1 MSTPTPSRPPP
12 RGEGDCSSL
21 RSFVTGCF
29 VAVFARFAPAARAA
43 FACDGAAQ
51 TLPRFTLTLLLASS
65 LLAGCVASMPP
76 TAVHQPM
83 TVRPEPRIAQAPA
96 NGSIY
101 NVASARPL
109 FEDRRARFV
118 GDTLTINITEK
129 TAAAKKSDTKADRS
143 HDASI
148 GVPTVAGLPFKTFQ
162 GTTLAA
168 NSSTAFEGKGENS
181 SSNNFTG
188 TLTVTVIEVYPNG
201 NLLVS
206 GEKQIGLKE
215 GEEFIRFSGVVNPN
229 TITAS
234 NTVQSVQVADARIE
248 YKANGFLDS
257 AQVMGWLGRFF
268 LTFLP
273 F

>member
-1 MSTPTPSRPPP
+1 MKNILIVLGLS
-12 RGEGDCSSL
+12 
-21 RSFVTGCF
+21 VT
-29 VAVFARFAPAARAA
+29 
-43 FACDGAAQ
+43 
-51 TLPRFTLTLLLASS
+51 
-65 LLAGCVASMPP
+65 LAGCVTTTPA

-83 TVRPEPRIAQAPA
+83 TARPEARAESGAV
-96 NGSIY
+96 NGAIF

-118 GDTLTINITEK
+118 GDTLTINIVEK
-129 TAAAKKSDTKADRS
+129 VQASKKSDTKAERS
-143 HDASI
+143 HEVDVS
-148 GVPTVAGLPFKTFQ
+148 VPLMNHLPFKNAQ
-162 GTTLAA
+162 HMGLEASSA
-168 NSSTAFEGKGENS
+168 NKFSGKGENA

-188 TLTVTVIEVYPNG
+188 TITVTVIEVYPNG

-229 TITAS
+229 NITSA

-248 YKANGFLDS
+248 YKANGFIDT

-268 LTFLP
+268 LTFMP

>member
-1 MSTPTPSRPPP
+1 MKQPILS
-12 RGEGDCSSL
+12 
-21 RSFVTGCF
+21 
-29 VAVFARFAPAARAA
+29 
-43 FACDGAAQ
+43 
-51 TLPRFTLTLLLASS
+51 LLLIAGVF
-65 LLAGCVASMPP
+65 LAGCVTTTPP

-83 TVRPEPRIAQAPA
+83 SVRPEPRSVQAPA

-101 NVASARPL
+101 NIATARPL

-118 GDTLTINITEK
+118 GDTITINIAEK

-143 HDASI
+143 HDASLGI
-148 GVPTVAGLPFKTFQ
+148 PTIAGLPLKSFQ
-162 GTTLAA
+162 GATLAA
-168 NSSTAFEGKGENS
+168 NSSTSFEGSGENT

-188 TLTVTVIEVYPNG
+188 TLTVTVIDVYPNG

-234 NTVQSVQVADARIE
+234 NTVQSTQVADARIE
-248 YKANGFLDS
+248 YKANGFIDS

-268 LTFLP
+268 LSFLP

>member
-1 MSTPTPSRPPP
+1 MKRTN
-12 RGEGDCSSL
+12 SL
-21 RSFVTGCF
+21 I
-29 VAVFARFAPAARAA
+29 
-43 FACDGAAQ
+43 
-51 TLPRFTLTLLLASS
+51 LLAAG
-65 LLAGCVASMPP
+65 LLVGCVASTPP

-83 TVRPEPRIAQAPA
+83 TIRPEARTATAPA

-101 NVASARPL
+101 NVATARPL

-118 GDTLTINITEK
+118 GDTITINIAEK
-129 TAAAKKSDTKADRS
+129 TAAAKKSDTKAERS
-143 HDASI
+143 DERTLGI
-148 GVPTVAGLPFKTFQ
+148 PTVTGLPLKGFQ
-162 GTTLAA
+162 GASLSA
-168 NSSTAFEGKGENS
+168 NSSTTFDGKGENKS
-181 SSNNFTG
+181 ENNFTG

-234 NTVQSVQVADARIE
+234 NTVQSTQVADARIE
-248 YKANGFLDS
+248 YKANGFIDS

-273 F
+273 L

>member
-1 MSTPTPSRPPP
+1 MKKI
-12 RGEGDCSSL
+12 
-21 RSFVTGCF
+21 
-29 VAVFARFAPAARAA
+29 
-43 FACDGAAQ
+43 
-51 TLPRFTLTLLLASS
+51 LTLLALSG
-65 LLAGCVASMPP
+65 LLAGCVNSVPP

-83 TVRPEPRIAQAPA
+83 SIRPEPRNYIAQN
-96 NGSIY
+96 NGAIY

-109 FEDRRARFV
+109 FEDRRARFI
-118 GDTLTINITEK
+118 GDTITINIAEK
-129 TAAAKKSDTKADRS
+129 TSASKISENKAERS
-143 HDASI
+143 HTVDVS
-148 GVPTVAGLPFKTFQ
+148 VPTISGIPFKTFQ
-162 GTTLAA
+162 GSGA
-168 NSSTAFEGKGENS
+168 NGTIVSASDSNKFDGKGQNNS
-181 SSNNFTG
+181 ANDFTS

-229 TITAS
+229 NITAS
-234 NTVQSVQVADARIE
+234 NTVQSTQVADARIE

-268 LTFLP
+268 LSFLP

>member
-1 MSTPTPSRPPP
+1 MNSFLL
-12 RGEGDCSSL
+12 SL
-21 RSFVTGCF
+21 LSV
-29 VAVFARFAPAARAA
+29 
-43 FACDGAAQ
+43 
-51 TLPRFTLTLLLASS
+51 L
-65 LLAGCVASMPP
+65 LLAGCVTTTPA
-76 TAVHQPM
+76 TAIHQPM
-83 TVRPEPRIAQAPA
+83 TVRPEARQAAVPA

-101 NVASARPL
+101 NVATSRPL
-109 FEDRRARFV
+109 FEDRRARLV
-118 GDTLTINITEK
+118 GDTITINIAEK

-143 HDASI
+143 HDTSLSI
-148 GVPTVAGLPFKTFQ
+148 PTIAGLPLKTFQ
-162 GTTLAA
+162 GATLAA
-168 NSSTAFEGKGENS
+168 NSSTGFGGSGENT

-215 GEEFIRFSGVVNPN
+215 GEEFVRFSGVVNPN
-229 TITAS
+229 TITAA
-234 NTVQSVQVADARIE
+234 NTVTSTQVADARIE

-268 LTFLP
+268 LSFLP

>member
-1 MSTPTPSRPPP
+1 MK
-12 RGEGDCSSL
+12 L
-21 RSFVTGCF
+21 I
-29 VAVFARFAPAARAA
+29 A
-43 FACDGAAQ
+43 
-51 TLPRFTLTLLLASS
+51 LPMLLSA
-65 LLAGCVASMPP
+65 LLAGCVTTAPS

-83 TVRPEPRIAQAPA
+83 TIRPEARTAAVPA

-101 NVASARPL
+101 NIATARPL
-109 FEDRRARFV
+109 FEDRRARLV
-118 GDTLTINITEK
+118 GDTLIINITER
-129 TAAAKKSDTKADRS
+129 TAAAKKSDTKAERTDDRTLG
-143 HDASI
+143 I
-148 GVPTVAGLPFKTFQ
+148 PTIAGLPLKSFQ
-162 GTTLAA
+162 GATLAA
-168 NSSTAFEGKGENS
+168 NSETKFDSTGENTS
-181 SSNNFTG
+181 SYNFTG
-188 TLTVTVIEVYPNG
+188 TLAVTVIEVYPNG

-234 NTVQSVQVADARIE
+234 NSVQSTQVADARIE

>member
-1 MSTPTPSRPPP
+1 MKTATT
-12 RGEGDCSSL
+12 
-21 RSFVTGCF
+21 V
-29 VAVFARFAPAARAA
+29 
-43 FACDGAAQ
+43 
-51 TLPRFTLTLLLASS
+51 LLIASAWLS
-65 LLAGCVASMPP
+65 GCVTTTPP

-83 TVRPEPRIAQAPA
+83 TIRPEARTASAPA

-101 NVASARPL
+101 HAATARPL
-109 FEDRRARFV
+109 FEDRRARLV
-118 GDTLTINITEK
+118 GDTLVINIAEK

-143 HDASI
+143 HEATL
-148 GVPTVAGLPFKTFQ
+148 GVPTIAGLPLKTFQ
-162 GTTLAA
+162 GTTLSA
-168 NSSTAFEGKGENS
+168 NSETKFEGSGENS

-188 TLTVTVIEVYPNG
+188 SLAVTVIEVYPNG

-229 TITAS
+229 TISAS
-234 NTVQSVQVADARIE
+234 NTVQSTQVADARIE

-268 LTFLP
+268 LSFLP

>member
-1 MSTPTPSRPPP
+1 MK
-12 RGEGDCSSL
+12 SL
-21 RSFVTGCF
+21 TI
-29 VAVFARFAPAARAA
+29 
-43 FACDGAAQ
+43 
-51 TLPRFTLTLLLASS
+51 LLAIMAS
-65 LLAGCVASMPP
+65 LLVGCVTTPP
-76 TAVHQPM
+76 ATAVHQPM
-83 TVRPEPRIAQAPA
+83 TIRPEPRTALGPA

-109 FEDRRARFV
+109 FEDRRARYI
-118 GDTLTINITEK
+118 GDTITINIAEK

-143 HDASI
+143 YDASL
-148 GVPTVAGLPFKTFQ
+148 GVPAIAGLPFKTFQ
-162 GTTLAA
+162 GATLGA
-168 NSSTAFEGKGENS
+168 NSSTAFEGKGENA

-188 TLTVTVIEVYPNG
+188 TLTVTVIDVYPNG

-215 GEEFIRFSGVVNPN
+215 GEEFVRFSGVINPN

-248 YKANGFLDS
+248 YKANGFIDS

-268 LTFLP
+268 LTFMP

>member
-1 MSTPTPSRPPP
+1 MSKLF
-12 RGEGDCSSL
+12 CW
-21 RSFVTGCF
+21 F
-29 VAVFARFAPAARAA
+29 
-43 FACDGAAQ
+43 
-51 TLPRFTLTLLLASS
+51 LLVIA
-65 LLAGCVASMPP
+65 LAGCVTTTPS

-83 TVRPEPRIAQAPA
+83 TARPEPRATIAPS
-96 NGSIY
+96 NGAIF

-118 GDTLTINITEK
+118 GDTLIINIQEK
-129 TAAAKKSDTKADRS
+129 VQASKKSENKTTRS
-143 HDASI
+143 QKVDVT
-148 GVPTVAGLPFKTFQ
+148 VPTVIGLPFKGAQ

-168 NSSTAFEGKGENS
+168 SDTNNFNGKGENT
-181 SSNNFTG
+181 SSNDFTG
-188 TLTVTVIEVYPNG
+188 ALAVTVIEVYPNG

-229 TITAS
+229 TITAA
-234 NTVQSVQVADARIE
+234 NTVVSTQVADARIE

-268 LTFLP
+268 LSFMP